1 MTYTLTSEQ
10 FGVLM
15 LCIVLALCVAGWA
28 LSLGDDK
35 PKAW

>member
-1 MTYTLTSEQ
+1 MTYALTPEQ